1 MRQKRTAQQS
11 LFDPEPVHHPVA
23 DALEAISAWL
33 DTYPELLDAI
43 AADLGAAARG
53 RAGLSC
59 ETVLRCAVLKHLRQ
73 ETWRG
78 LEFSLRD
85 SVSARRFVRADPAP
99 AAEEVGAASHGRG
112 GAPRHLGAGQP
123 VPAARGTRQ
132 RRRGRRAPARRQHRD
147 GDTHPGAGGQSPAV
161 RRRTCADALAGGSPA
176 TARRRCCTVPRSPQ
190 GGQAASPGGAS
201 ATRAGA
207 ASPDLP
213 PPVAA
218 RATHTPLCRWDAAG
232 RGDDASSMGAALDA

>member
-33 DTYPELLDAI
+33 DAHPELLDAI

-78 LEFSLRD
+78 LECGWIDFSQSPIMLQ
-85 SVSARRFVRADPAP
+85 RA
-99 AAEEVGAASHGRG
+99 G
-112 GAPRHLGAGQP
+112 GA
-123 VPAARGTRQ
+123 
-132 RRRGRRAPARRQHRD
+132 
-147 GDTHPGAGGQSPAV
+147 
-161 RRRTCADALAGGSPA
+161 
-176 TARRRCCTVPRSPQ
+176 RS
-190 GGQAASPGGAS
+190 
-201 ATRAGA
+201 
-207 ASPDLP
+207 
-213 PPVAA
+213 
-218 RATHTPLCRWDAAG
+218 
-232 RGDDASSMGAALDA
+232 